1 MELDGNEGDLGWRVL
16 QCSGVP
22 AFWLGGLRMV
32 SRLVRLPWVVAGL
45 LLLLSVLG
53 FPGVG
58 TVSVASM
65 APAAA
70 PVLSSSSASEKCK
83 SE

>member
-16 QCSGVP
+16 LMSGVP
-22 AFWLGGLRMV
+22 AFWLGRLLLLNM
-32 SRLVRLPWVVAGL
+32 LVRVPWVVTGL
-45 LLLLSVLG
+45 FLLLSVLR

-58 TVSVASM
+58 SM
-65 APAAA
+65 AIISAIAA
-70 PVLSSSSASEKCK
+70 PVLGSSSANEKCK